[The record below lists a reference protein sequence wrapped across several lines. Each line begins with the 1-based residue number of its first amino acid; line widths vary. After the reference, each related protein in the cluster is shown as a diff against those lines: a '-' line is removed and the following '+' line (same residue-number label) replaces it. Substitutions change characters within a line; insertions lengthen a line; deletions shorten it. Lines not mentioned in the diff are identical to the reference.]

1 MKKTTL
7 EKIWNDYHDGK
18 YYTLIGQYA
27 YSVEFHPMI
36 GKCMVIRAKRY
47 NIGDFEKYYIGD
59 WEFTDI
65 LA

>member
-1 MKKTTL
+1 MKKTTI
-7 EKIWNDYHDGK
+7 EKIWNDYHAGK

-27 YSVEFHPMI
+27 YSVEFHPML
-36 GKCMVIRAKRY
+36 GKCMVIRARRY

-59 WEFTDI
+59 WEWTNI